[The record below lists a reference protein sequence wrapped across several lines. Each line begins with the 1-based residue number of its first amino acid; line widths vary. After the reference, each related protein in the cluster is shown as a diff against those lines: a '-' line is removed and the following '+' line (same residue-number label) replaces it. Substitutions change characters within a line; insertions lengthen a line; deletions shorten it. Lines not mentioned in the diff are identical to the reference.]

1 MILLEH
7 LLESLGKEFRKKL
20 QNLLKNKEGIRN
32 EMFYPYSNGK
42 IEAKNTHI
50 KALKRASYGVKSFE
64 NTDLYDQ
71 SINQSKITKNLSQNE
86 VHSDPDLI

>member
-64 NTDLYDQ
+64 NMRIQIYM
-71 SINQSKITKNLSQNE
+71 INQ
-86 VHSDPDLI
+86 LIKVI